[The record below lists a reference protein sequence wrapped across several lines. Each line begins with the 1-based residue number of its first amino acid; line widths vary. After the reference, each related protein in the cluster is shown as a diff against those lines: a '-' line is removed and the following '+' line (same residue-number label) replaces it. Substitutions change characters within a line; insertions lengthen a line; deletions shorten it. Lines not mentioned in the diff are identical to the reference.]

1 MFVTDWQYCT
11 FHRLGGVV
19 YPSSTSDSLTAAAC
33 AWHATSVSLGAW
45 LTQSHRA
52 PVLPQVHL
60 PCTDLTAASSLHEL
74 HAQCALQL

>member
-33 AWHATSVSLGAW
+33 AWHATGVITRGLAYSEPLCPSAAAGTSA
-45 LTQSHRA
+45 
-52 PVLPQVHL
+52 VH
-60 PCTDLTAASSLHEL
+60 
-74 HAQCALQL
+74 